1 MDHRPKWKTQNFKL
15 LEDKIRENLGDVGF
29 GDDFKSSKAWSMI
42 LKNKQRHQWL
52 YSVMRQIPQNYPK
65 QVTKQGNK

>member
-29 GDDFKSSKAWSMI
+29 GEGHVRQNIKDTVHERSWILLKSKISALRKMSLI
-42 LKNKQRHQWL
+42 
-52 YSVMRQIPQNYPK
+52 
-65 QVTKQGNK
+65 

>member
-29 GDDFKSSKAWSMI
+29 GDCFLS
-42 LKNKQRHQWL
+42 HQKHDQWF
-52 YSVMRQIPQNYPK
+52 
-65 QVTKQGNK
+65 

>member
-15 LEDKIRENLGDVGF
+15 LEDKIRENIGDVGF

-42 LKNKQRHQWL
+42 LKNKL
-52 YSVMRQIPQNYPK
+52 TFIKLKKLCPEKDIV
-65 QVTKQGNK
+65 